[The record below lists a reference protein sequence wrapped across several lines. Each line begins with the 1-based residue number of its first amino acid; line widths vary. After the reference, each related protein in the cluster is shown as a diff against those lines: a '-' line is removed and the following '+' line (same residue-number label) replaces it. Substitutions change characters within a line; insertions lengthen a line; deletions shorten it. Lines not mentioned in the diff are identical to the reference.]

1 MPFFEYFTD
10 PVLRAP
16 MIGSILMSVAAA
28 LIGVLVFL
36 KKESLMGEAL
46 SHAAYPGLVIG
57 VFFSGMLFG
66 DQSENIYSSIF
77 LMGGALISSILGLR
91 LIHYLESQVKVK
103 QDAAL
108 CFVLSFFFGVGILVA
123 SRLQFSFS
131 TLYKQVEIYFYG
143 QSATMT
149 DIHVWIFLILALF
162 ISGAFV
168 LLKKEFE
175 LLVFDPDF
183 AKTQGLP
190 IAFLQ
195 SVLLFLLS
203 VSIVV
208 GVRSVGVILMS
219 AMLIAPAASARQF
232 SNKFSTI
239 CLLSILFGVIS
250 AGLGTI
256 LSNESSLYLKKHFAD
271 SRLTL
276 PTGPLIVLIASFIC
290 LLSLLF
296 SPKRG
301 AMFRLFR
308 IFKFREICLEE
319 NLLKAFYRHGEEL
332 PLSSDDLY
340 GLFQVYHFRILLKL
354 KKLVREGWIQEQPSG
369 KYLLTQDGIHRAR
382 KIVRLHRLWELYLV
396 EYVGVGAEKVH
407 SSAEE
412 MEHVLTP
419 ELEKELD
426 ALLKQP
432 KYDPHHKPIPSGE
445 I

>member
-1 MPFFEYFTD
+1 
-10 PVLRAP
+10 
-16 MIGSILMSVAAA
+16 
-28 LIGVLVFL
+28 
-36 KKESLMGEAL
+36 
-46 SHAAYPGLVIG
+46 
-57 VFFSGMLFG
+57 
-66 DQSENIYSSIF
+66 
-77 LMGGALISSILGLR
+77 
-91 LIHYLESQVKVK
+91 
-103 QDAAL
+103 
-108 CFVLSFFFGVGILVA
+108 
-123 SRLQFSFS
+123 
-131 TLYKQVEIYFYG
+131 
-143 QSATMT
+143 
-149 DIHVWIFLILALF
+149 
-162 ISGAFV
+162 
-168 LLKKEFE
+168 
-175 LLVFDPDF
+175 
-183 AKTQGLP
+183 
-190 IAFLQ
+190 
-195 SVLLFLLS
+195 
-203 VSIVV
+203 
-208 GVRSVGVILMS
+208 
-219 AMLIAPAASARQF
+219 MLIAPAASARQF